1 MSRSTHQTL
10 KRQASCDGKSL
21 SVLLEDIL
29 AKTAIYIEAYVDVE
43 LTPAIGSVPEPTST
57 DEVKA

>member
-1 MSRSTHQTL
+1 MSKSTHQTL
-10 KRQASCDGKSL
+10 KRQASYDGKSL

-43 LTPAIGSVPEPTST
+43 LTPASGGVSEPAAT